1 MFNEETDLSSS
12 SFEDSFV
19 TEMFRAAKRPIKE
32 YIFSVRYSF
41 GDDCVLNDIVRN
53 REKHPKYINANW
65 QKIIYFL
72 FLIFPNKTL
81 SPHPV
86 SYLMGAKS
94 IIKNAIGSILL
105 VWIFASFLLFN
116 LNQLEERKYHASAL
130 NPFHAT
136 ENPNPSKLH
145 PLTKKGE
152 IATENLKN
160 EHTDFQRFLEDHPEL
175 ELEQSRAAYQIE
187 QNEQKR
193 VNAPHHVQIQNLET
207 KPLRNTTSTLNGAP
221 NTILEN
227 QVTIKDL
234 RKSAVSA
241 AAAAAAAAAAM
252 SPEAAA
258 AAAAA
263 AVLAAEFEDQGDE
276 TSRFH
281 LALAKLRDHEIQ
293 AEAEINEKKVVLH
306 KQCAESGRRVYKV
319 GRRHDFQGSISDAL
333 DTLDLCKREKGD
345 KRPFDFYWDKQFMD
359 DEVERYLDKEIADNG
374 MVSSIPGFRETI
386 GIKPSLARLHRECIK
401 HHKNRKELCSFTKR
415 AFNFHRHYKTLNV
428 EAGIQEF
435 TKFAQQVSERSER
448 ALTEECV
455 KRRRLTHSCS
465 RASLKMRL
473 TSLGAARR
481 V

>member
-1 MFNEETDLSSS
+1 
-12 SFEDSFV
+12 
-19 TEMFRAAKRPIKE
+19 
-32 YIFSVRYSF
+32 
-41 GDDCVLNDIVRN
+41 
-53 REKHPKYINANW
+53 
-65 QKIIYFL
+65 
-72 FLIFPNKTL
+72 
-81 SPHPV
+81 
-86 SYLMGAKS
+86 MGAKS

-116 LNQLEERKYHASAL
+116 LNQLEESKYHASAL

-145 PLTKKGE
+145 PLTVKEK

-234 RKSAVSA
+234 RKSALSA

-252 SPEAAA
+252 SPEAAAAA